1 MTKISA
7 IVCTV
12 HLRHKSK
19 QKHTEAQQCYSSWF
33 SLILVKT
40 LEAVLTH
47 CFSVDTVFPSSRRN
61 PGILTHNKMEAKCKG
76 GKSFFFCAKNRIS
89 KGETPKKQ
97 VGNAIGGRIACK
109 DFSQTYQIFCFQIH
123 VQVCRRINFKCAA
136 IKWFEKQ
143 EEAKLIWA
151 DGMTL
156 TLPERSKDSFMMK
169 PSLWNLFSSIL
180 TMAEN

>member
-1 MTKISA
+1 MSSLLCQSINRRKRRYVKCGIQFSSLLDETQAFLPTTKW
-7 IVCTV
+7 
-12 HLRHKSK
+12 R
-19 QKHTEAQQCYSSWF
+19 Q
-33 SLILVKT
+33 
-40 LEAVLTH
+40 
-47 CFSVDTVFPSSRRN
+47 
-61 PGILTHNKMEAKCKG
+61 KCKG
-76 GKSFFFCAKNRIS
+76 GKQLFCAKNRIS

-109 DFSQTYQIFCFQIH
+109 DFSQTYQIFCLQIH
-123 VQVCRRINFKCAA
+123 AQVFRRINFKCAA